1 MPAGSETWLQHGVQ
15 QTVALKAKYTV
26 KPPTNKITHN
36 TDVPSETSPELV
48 TFRPAERKKR
58 TRSSSRHRMRQRS
71 VSRSPSVSPRRA
83 KILESFVPPR
93 RPKRERKRRGASP
106 SVEVRRAKK
115 SESLYEPTEPE
126 SPNLQDPRLYV
137 ADTSEEEEVLQE
149 LYKEK
154 KKLRDVQ
161 IAHDV
166 MQRRHDVE
174 KPKAERTRE
183 EKQASRVR
191 GGRKKTIAILRA
203 TLKKSGILQRGTR
216 PASCK
221 SSKPTEP
228 SS

>member
-1 MPAGSETWLQHGVQ
+1 MATESETWLQHGVQ
-15 QTVALKAKYTV
+15 QTVAIKAKYIV
-26 KPPTNKITHN
+26 KPPTNKITHE
-36 TDVPSETSPELV
+36 TDVPSETPRDLV
-48 TFRPAERKKR
+48 AFRPAERKKR
-58 TRSSSRHRMRQRS
+58 KRSPSASPRPKRERR
-71 VSRSPSVSPRRA
+71 PSVSPRRA

-149 LYKEK
+149 LYEEK

-166 MQRRHDVE
+166 MQRRHDDE
-174 KPKAERTRE
+174 KPKVERTRE
-183 EKQASRVR
+183 EKQANRVR
-191 GGRKKTIAILRA
+191 GGKKKTIAILRA

-221 SSKPTEP
+221 SS
-228 SS
+228 SSTK